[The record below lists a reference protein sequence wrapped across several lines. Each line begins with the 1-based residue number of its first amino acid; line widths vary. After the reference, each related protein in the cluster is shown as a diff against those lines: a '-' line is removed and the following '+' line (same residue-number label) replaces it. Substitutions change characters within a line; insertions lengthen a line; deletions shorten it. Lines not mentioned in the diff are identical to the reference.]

1 MYAATWI
8 LMAITRVID
17 TLYLQINDKDSE
29 FGKFVSEYVKGN
41 PKNVRILTEKSQQLT
56 HDDDII
62 TPSS

>member
-1 MYAATWI
+1 
-8 LMAITRVID
+8 MAITRVID

-29 FGKFVSEYVKGN
+29 FGKLVSEYVKGN